1 MNIQNRVF
9 KKLAEV
15 EKVELATQKV
25 ELGLIDDVKKVA
37 SDLESEWKKVLSIA
51 VDGAKALNNKVLS
64 KTKPINEKIF
74 DLKDKIEKAEQALK
88 DLGIGKNSDILKA
101 KQALKIA
108 QGQSNELSAISR
120 RLNSVY

>member
-1 MNIQNRVF
+1 MNTQKIVF
-9 KKLAEV
+9 NKLAEA

-37 SDLESEWKKVLSIA
+37 SNLESEWKKVLSIA

>member
-1 MNIQNRVF
+1 MNIKNRVF
-9 KKLAEV
+9 KKLAQA
-15 EKVELATQKV
+15 EKVELSAQKI
-25 ELGLIDDVKKVA
+25 ELGLIDDVKKTS

-51 VDGAKALNNKVLS
+51 VDGAKALNDKVQS
-64 KTKPINEKIF
+64 KTKPINQKIF
-74 DLKDKIEKAEQALK
+74 DLKSKIEKAEQALK

-101 KQALKIA
+101 KKALKIA

>member
-1 MNIQNRVF
+1 MNTKNRVF
-9 KKLAEV
+9 KKLAQA
-15 EKVELATQKV
+15 EKVELSAQKI
-25 ELGLIDDVKKVA
+25 ELGLIDDVKKTS

-51 VDGAKALNNKVLS
+51 VDGAKALNDKVQS
-64 KTKPINEKIF
+64 KTKPINQKIF
-74 DLKDKIEKAEQALK
+74 DLKSKIEKAEQALK

-101 KQALKIA
+101 KKALKIA

>member
-1 MNIQNRVF
+1 MNTENRVF
-9 KKLAEV
+9 NKLSQA
-15 EKVELATQKV
+15 EKVELSAQKI
-25 ELGLIDDVKKVA
+25 ELGLIDDVKKTS

-51 VDGAKALNNKVLS
+51 VDGAKALNDKVQS
-64 KTKPINEKIF
+64 KTKPINQKIF
-74 DLKDKIEKAEQALK
+74 DLKSKIEQAEQALK

-101 KQALKIA
+101 KKALKIA

>member
-1 MNIQNRVF
+1 MNTENRVF
-9 KKLAEV
+9 KKLAQA
-15 EKVELATQKV
+15 EKVELSAQKI
-25 ELGLIDDVKKVA
+25 ELGLIDDVKKTS

-51 VDGAKALNNKVLS
+51 VDGAKALNDKVQS
-64 KTKPINEKIF
+64 KTKPINQKIF
-74 DLKDKIEKAEQALK
+74 DLKSKIEKAEQALK

-101 KQALKIA
+101 KKALKIA

>member
-1 MNIQNRVF
+1 MNTKNRVF
-9 KKLAEV
+9 NKLAQAD
-15 EKVELATQKV
+15 KVELSAQKI
-25 ELGLIDDVKKVA
+25 ELGLIDDVKKTS

-51 VDGAKALNNKVLS
+51 VDGAKALNDKVQS
-64 KTKPINEKIF
+64 KTKPINQKIF
-74 DLKDKIEKAEQALK
+74 DLKSKIEKAEQALK

-101 KQALKIA
+101 KKALKIA